1 VRPAISARLG
11 AGFGIVAVGILV
23 AVATN
28 MALTVF
34 SSAKLAFALGGLAL
48 LIPTM
53 VVQHPQAYWLFLL
66 VMSLPFDITKNLS
79 LSMVDSDA
87 LGKTYGVPISGT
99 TGLEIYLSDVI
110 LIAMLLPWL
119 GRYVFDEHYYIF
131 LKSGTSLSFILPG
144 LCSSRWS
151 MPRHSTCRCLSC
163 SGRFYGLCFLC
174 I

>member
-53 VVQHPQAYWLFLL
+53 VVQA
-66 VMSLPFDITKNLS
+66 
-79 LSMVDSDA
+79 
-87 LGKTYGVPISGT
+87 VPAGHVATLRHHQKS
-99 TGLEIYLSDVI
+99 VI
-110 LIAMLLPWL
+110 
-119 GRYVFDEHYYIF
+119 EH
-131 LKSGTSLSFILPG
+131 G
-144 LCSSRWS
+144 
-151 MPRHSTCRCLSC
+151 
-163 SGRFYGLCFLC
+163 
-174 I
+174 